1 MVRFAFDIGT
11 NSIGWAVME
20 PNEDDTNVFMLDM
33 GVRIFSDGREPS
45 KAGQPG
51 EPLNQTRRQKRMM
64 RRQLERRKRRKLAM
78 YKFLK
83 SGGYVPSDS
92 ESHALWVNLD
102 PYALRAEAL
111 TRPLNALEIGRVM
124 MQLAARRGFKSN
136 RKIDSSK
143 EASEYKQK
151 ISAFEHE
158 LENRTL
164 GQYLWEKKQAI
175 EAKFKTKTGSGP
187 AIVTDTIRFRLGTQ
201 FYPNRAMYEREF
213 TAIRNAQSAV
223 HPQFDWDRA
232 WRIIFFQRPLKRPE
246 RGFCTFYENEYRAYL
261 AQPSSQMFKAL
272 QDINNLEYLADR
284 STKLTAEQKEILF
297 EQLQKKGSLSFERI
311 RSLLGLPA
319 DAFFNLEKDSKDKLE
334 GMATDQAFI
343 KHIPNWAELDLAE
356 RDALVETF
364 IIEDDEDRIVA
375 AFQKCGI
382 EPDKTKKALA
392 SIDLKVGVG
401 SLSAKFMRECSAI
414 MRSEWIRYDEAV
426 EKMGL
431 KHYAPRTSDVFE
443 KLPYYGQVL
452 KYATVPASSSGRH
465 ANAAEL
471 SDEMRYGRIANPT
484 VHIALNQMRKLCNIL
499 IDRYGKPDEIVV
511 EVATELKLGREKI
524 RKIIQEQRKNKQENE
539 DIRNEISSLLNILAN
554 SVTGTDILKYHLWQ
568 ELGQN
573 SAGRHCI
580 YCGKSISAQQL
591 FNGDAEIEHIL
602 PFSRTLRNNRNNLT
616 ITHRSCNAFKGNRT
630 PYEAFGTNP
639 NGFVWEDIESRAKD
653 VFRYNFAKKNAFLK
667 KDLEEE
673 LLENSAFL
681 ESQLS
686 DTAYIARA
694 TREYLSCLYLS
705 QNGLPSSAVRVV
717 PGRLTSM
724 LRQKWGLNSIL
735 SANYDEKNRA
745 DHRHHAIDAL
755 VIGLTTRAI
764 LQRFA
769 TANARGNAEKIM
781 PPPFPADRARIERR
795 LQNILISF
803 KPDHG
808 LGGALFDE
816 TAYGFIY
823 DPAASEAKP
832 HEFFVRKQLSNLT
845 WNVIKKKDILSS
857 TTQAVIEEF
866 LAQKG
871 LTPDNSDDK
880 KLSLA
885 LQELSSKTGMKA
897 VKIRA
902 KNAEGYTLLMPGK
915 NGRRG
920 HKAYSQGD
928 MLFVDIWRISEKK
941 GGYTFKGVYV
951 SRAQAHAQGAHA
963 QGDSIKTERPN
974 PAAKRIMRLY
984 KNDILALQFA
994 DRIVYCKVAGFSG
1007 TDDRIDL
1014 RPIYASGDIKTWI
1027 EQTNYK
1033 YRDSFWKPKISDH
1046 NYFSINSLVNKN
1058 KGLLLKHVNISIDG
1072 RLLCRK

>member
-1 MVRFAFDIGT
+1 MIRFAFDIGT

-20 PNEDDTNVFMLDM
+20 PNENDTKVFMLDM

-45 KAGQPG
+45 KSGQPG

-92 ESHALWVNLD
+92 ESHTLWVQLD
-102 PYALRAEAL
+102 PYKLRAEAL

-136 RKIDSSK
+136 RKTDSSK

-151 ISAFEHE
+151 INAFERE
-158 LENRTL
+158 LGNRTL

-175 EAKFKTKTGSGP
+175 EAKFKTRNGSGP
-187 AIVTDTIRFRLGTQ
+187 ATVTETIRFRPGTP
-201 FYPNRAMYEREF
+201 FYPNRAMYEHEF
-213 TAIRNAQSAV
+213 AAIRNAQSAI

-284 STKLTAEQKEILF
+284 PTKLTAAQKEILF
-297 EQLQKKGSLSFERI
+297 EQLQKKGSLSFDRI
-311 RSLLGLPA
+311 RSFLGLPA
-319 DAFFNLEKDSKDKLE
+319 SAIFNLEKGSKDKLE
-334 GMATDQAFI
+334 GMATDLAFS
-343 KHIPNWAELDLAE
+343 KHIKNWLELDLAE

-364 IIEDDEDRIVA
+364 IVEDDEDRIVA
-375 AFQKCGI
+375 AFQKYGI
-382 EPDKTKKALA
+382 EPDETRKALA
-392 SIDLKVGVG
+392 AIDLKVGVG
-401 SLSAKFMRECSAI
+401 SLSAKFMRECSAL

-426 EKMGL
+426 DKMGL
-431 KHYAPRTSDVFE
+431 KHYAPRTSEVFE

-452 KYATVPASSSGRH
+452 KYATIPASSSSRH

-471 SDEMRYGRIANPT
+471 SDEMRYGKIANPT
-484 VHIALNQMRKLCNIL
+484 VHIALNQLRKLCNVL

-524 RKIIQEQRKNKQENE
+524 RKIIQEQKKNREKNE
-539 DIRNEISSLLNILAN
+539 EIKKEIRALIKNPDGKVAR
-554 SVTGTDILKYHLWQ
+554 TYILKYRLWE
-568 ELGQN
+568 ELGEH
-573 SAGRHCI
+573 SAGRYCI
-580 YCGKSISAQQL
+580 YCGKVISAHQL

-616 ITHRSCNAFKGNRT
+616 VAHRSCNAFKGNRT
-630 PYEAFGTNP
+630 PYEAFGSNP
-639 NGFVWEDIESRAKD
+639 NGFVWEDIEARVKD
-653 VFRYNFAKKNAFLK
+653 IFRYNFAKKNAFLK
-667 KDLEEE
+667 KDLEED
-673 LLENSAFL
+673 LLENSEFL

-694 TREYLSCLYLS
+694 TREYLSCLYPS
-705 QNGLPSSAVRVV
+705 QNGLLPSAVRVV
-717 PGRLTSM
+717 PGRLTSI
-724 LRQKWGLNSIL
+724 LREKWGLNSIL
-735 SANYDEKNRA
+735 SPNNEIKNRA

-769 TANARGNAEKIM
+769 TANARGNAERIM
-781 PPPFPADRARIERR
+781 RPPFPADRAWIERR
-795 LQNILISF
+795 LQNMLISF
-803 KPDHG
+803 KPDHS

-832 HEFFVRKQLSNLT
+832 HEFFVRKPLQNLT
-845 WNVIKKKDILSS
+845 WNVIKKKDIFSS
-857 TTQAVIEEF
+857 KTHAIIEEF

-885 LQELSSKTGMKA
+885 LQELSSKTGIKA

-902 KNAEGYTLLMPGK
+902 KNAEGYTLLLPGK
-915 NGRRG
+915 NSRRG
-920 HKAYSQGD
+920 HKAYPQGD
-928 MLFVDIWRISEKK
+928 MLFVDIWRIPEKNK
-941 GGYTFKGVYV
+941 SYAFKGVYV
-951 SRAQAHAQGAHA
+951 SRAQAHAQG
-963 QGDSIKTERPN
+963 GIIKTERPH
-974 PAAKRIMRLY
+974 PAAKCIMRLY
-984 KNDILALQFA
+984 KNDILALQFP
-994 DRIVYCKVAGFSG
+994 DRTVFCRVAGFSSTNG
-1007 TDDRIDL
+1007 KIDL
-1014 RPIYASGDIKTWI
+1014 RPIHATGDIKTWI
-1027 EQTNYK
+1027 EQTNERF
-1033 YRDSFWKPKISDH
+1033 RDPFWRP
-1046 NYFSINSLVNKN
+1046 INAVQNHVSLNSMVKDN
-1058 KGLLLKHVNISIDG
+1058 KGLLLKHGNISVDG

>member
-1 MVRFAFDIGT
+1 MIRFAFDIGT

-20 PNEDDTNVFMLDM
+20 PNENDTKVFMLDM
-33 GVRIFSDGREPS
+33 GVRIFSDGRES
-45 KAGQPG
+45 STSGQPG

-92 ESHALWVNLD
+92 ESHTLWVQLD
-102 PYALRAEAL
+102 PYKLRAEAL

-136 RKIDSSK
+136 RKTDSNK

-151 ISAFEHE
+151 INAFERE
-158 LENRTL
+158 LGNRTL

-187 AIVTDTIRFRLGTQ
+187 ATVTETIRFRPGTP
-201 FYPNRAMYEREF
+201 FYPNRAMYEHEF
-213 TAIRNAQSAV
+213 AAIRNAQSAV

-272 QDINNLEYLADR
+272 QDINNLEYLTDR
-284 STKLTAEQKEILF
+284 PTKLTAEQKEILF
-297 EQLQKKGSLSFERI
+297 EQLQKKGSLSFSNI
-311 RSLLGLPA
+311 RHLLGLPQEA
-319 DAFFNLEKDSKDKLE
+319 AFNLEKGTKDKLE
-334 GMATDQAFI
+334 GMATDLAFS
-343 KHIPNWAELDLAE
+343 KHIKNWLELDLAE

-364 IIEDDEDRIVA
+364 IVEGDEDRIVT

-382 EPDKTKKALA
+382 EPDETRKALA

-401 SLSAKFMRECSAI
+401 SLSAKFMRECSAL

-431 KHYAPRTSDVFE
+431 KHYAPRTSEVFE

-452 KYATVPASSSGRH
+452 KYATIPASSSSRH

-471 SDEMRYGRIANPT
+471 SDEMRYGKIANPT
-484 VHIALNQMRKLCNIL
+484 VHIALNQLRKLCNVL

-524 RKIIQEQRKNKQENE
+524 RKIIQEQKKNREKNE
-539 DIRNEISSLLNILAN
+539 EIKKEIRALIKNPDGKVAR
-554 SVTGTDILKYHLWQ
+554 TYILKYRLWE
-568 ELGQN
+568 ELGEH
-573 SAGRHCI
+573 SAGRYCI
-580 YCGKSISAQQL
+580 YCGKVISAHQL

-616 ITHRSCNAFKGNRT
+616 VAHRSCNAFKGNRT
-630 PYEAFGTNP
+630 PYEAFGSNP
-639 NGFVWEDIESRAKD
+639 NGFVWEDIEARVKD
-653 VFRYNFAKKNAFLK
+653 IFRYNFAKKNAFLK

-673 LLENSAFL
+673 LLENSEFL

-694 TREYLSCLYLS
+694 TREYLSCLYPS
-705 QNGLPSSAVRVV
+705 QNGLLPSAVRVV
-717 PGRLTSM
+717 PGRLTSI
-724 LRQKWGLNSIL
+724 LREKWGLNSIL
-735 SANYDEKNRA
+735 SPNREIKNRA

-769 TANARGNAEKIM
+769 TANARGNAERIM
-781 PPPFPADRARIERR
+781 RPPFPADRAWIERR
-795 LQNILISF
+795 LQNMLISF

-808 LGGALFDE
+808 IEGALFKE
-816 TAYGFIY
+816 TAYGFQY
-823 DPAASEAKP
+823 DPANPNKEQT
-832 HEFFVRKQLSNLT
+832 EFFQKIPLAKLSWAN
-845 WNVIKKKDILSS
+845 IKKEKKQGILSAK
-857 TTQAVIEEF
+857 TRAIIKDF

-871 LTPDNSDDK
+871 LTPDNSDNT

-885 LQELSSKTGMKA
+885 LQELSSKTGIKT

-902 KNAEGYTLLMPGK
+902 KNVEGFIPFLPGK
-915 NGRRG
+915 NGRKG
-920 HKAYSQGD
+920 HKAYPQGD
-928 MLFVDIWRISEKK
+928 MLFVDIWRIPEKK

-951 SRAQAHAQGAHA
+951 SRAQAHAQG
-963 QGDSIKTERPN
+963 GSIKTERPN

-984 KNDILALQFA
+984 KNDILALQFL
-994 DRIVYCKVAGFSG
+994 DRTVFCRVAGLFS
-1007 TDDRIDL
+1007 DDRIDL
-1014 RPIYASGDIKTWI
+1014 RPIQASCEIKEWR
-1027 EQTNYK
+1027 ELTNEK
-1033 YRDSFWKPKISDH
+1033 YRDRLWDDMNSRQNKKKLNAI
-1046 NYFSINSLVNKN
+1046 INNN
-1058 KGLLLKHVNISIDG
+1058 KGLIIKHVNITIDG
-1072 RLLCRK
+1072 KLLCRK